1 MSLSGAPSGAAKHCL
16 WPALAHIRDMDG
28 REDAIGEEISEEAL
42 GRLVERFYGKVRGD
56 AQLGPIFNGAIDD
69 WPHHL
74 EKLKAF
80 WSSVMLTTG
89 RYKGQPMAAH
99 MKHESSMKPALF
111 ERWLA
116 LWRETAAEV
125 LSPEGARAVAE
136 KADRIAE
143 SLQLGLS
150 FARGEHPM
158 ALRRVAS
165 GRATPAAA
173 SD

>member
-1 MSLSGAPSGAAKHCL
+1 MSEAR
-16 WPALAHIRDMDG
+16 ALG
-28 REDAIGEEISEEAL
+28 EEAL
-42 GRLVERFYGKVRGD
+42 GRLVERFYAKIRLD
-56 AQLGPIFNGAIDD
+56 PALGPIFNNAIDD

-99 MKHESSMKPALF
+99 MKHEAAMKPELF
-111 ERWLA
+111 ERWLG
-116 LWRETAAEV
+116 LWRETAAEE
-125 LSPEGARAVAE
+125 LSPEGAAAVFE
-136 KADRIAE
+136 KAGRIAE

-150 FARGEHPM
+150 FARGEHPLAM
-158 ALRRVAS
+158 GRP
-165 GRATPAAA
+165 GRATPAEA

>member
-1 MSLSGAPSGAAKHCL
+1 MSEAQ
-16 WPALAHIRDMDG
+16 ALD
-28 REDAIGEEISEEAL
+28 EEAL
-42 GRLVERFYGKVRGD
+42 GRLVERFYARVRRD
-56 AQLGPIFNGAIDD
+56 EELAPVFNGAIDD

-125 LSPEGARAVAE
+125 LSPEG
-136 KADRIAE
+136 
-143 SLQLGLS
+143 LQLGLS

-158 ALRRVAS
+158 AMRRVAS